1 MILPERTM
9 YNDVLEIIAVE
20 NLRQKLRLQDGDVV
34 RVEEF
39 QKE

>member
-1 MILPERTM
+1 M
-9 YNDVLEIIAVE
+9 YKDVLEIIAAE
-20 NLRQKLRLQDGDVV
+20 NLRQKLRLKDGDVV